1 MIVTENRSFQF
12 ELSNKAHTKI
22 PYKTQGEMM
31 MLKPVVPFLLSMAA
45 LTGVALAAEGQ
56 WQALPDKAP
65 APADNP
71 TTEAKVTLG
80 KMLYFDTRFS
90 STGTVSCFSCHNVME
105 GGDDHRPTSI
115 GVHGQVGGRN
125 APTVWN
131 AAFHSAQFWD
141 GRAATLEDQ
150 AKGPPTNPIEM
161 GMKDLDATIGR
172 IQKIPG
178 YQPYFTAAFGEGDVV
193 TMDNAAKAIAAYER
207 TLITPNS
214 PYDRYVKGDKN
225 AMTAQ
230 QIRGMETFA
239 KTGCTACH
247 SGPAFS
253 GPTGLAPGQGFLMK
267 FPTFPGSAY
276 DAQYKLTEDLG
287 RYTVTQQESDKNLW
301 RVQTLRNLTYTAPYF
316 HNGSVKSLDEAVRVM
331 AKTQLNKELS
341 EGEVKDIVAFLG
353 ALDGPFPE
361 QTMPRLPP
369 TPGDLLTEN

>member
-1 MIVTENRSFQF
+1 MKNRFVSW
-12 ELSNKAHTKI
+12 
-22 PYKTQGEMM
+22 
-31 MLKPVVPFLLSMAA
+31 LLGMATLA
-45 LTGVALAAEGQ
+45 GTALAADGQ
-56 WQALPDKAP
+56 WQALPETAP

-71 TTEAKVTLG
+71 TTEAKVELG

-131 AAFHSAQFWD
+131 AAFNSAQFWD

-172 IQKIPG
+172 IRLIPG
-178 YQPYFTAAFGEGDVV
+178 YQPYFEAAFGKGDVV
-193 TMDNAAKAIAAYER
+193 TIDNSAKAIAAYER

-214 PYDRYVKGDKN
+214 PYDRYVKGDK
-225 AMTAQ
+225 TALTEQ
-230 QIRGMETFA
+230 QSRGLETFA
-239 KTGCTACH
+239 KVGCTACH
-247 SGPAFS
+247 SGPAFNGS
-253 GPTGLAPGQGFLMK
+253 ANLPMGQGFLMK
-267 FPTFPGSAY
+267 FPIFPGSEY
-276 DAQYKLTEDLG
+276 ETQYKLTEDPG
-287 RYTVTQQESDKNLW
+287 RYTVTQKDEDKYLW

-331 AKTQLNKELS
+331 GKTQLNKDLS
-341 EGEVKDIVAFLG
+341 DGEVQDIVAFLG
-353 ALDGPFPE
+353 ALDGQFPQ